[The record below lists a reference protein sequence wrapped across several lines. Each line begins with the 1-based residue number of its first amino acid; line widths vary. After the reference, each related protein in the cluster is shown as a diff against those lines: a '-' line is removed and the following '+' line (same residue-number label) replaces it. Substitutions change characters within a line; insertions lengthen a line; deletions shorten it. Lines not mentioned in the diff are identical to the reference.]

1 MIKMYNFDINIIVVF
16 ILYIFK
22 SDELYLFSLNSCCL
36 FLKKTLNFLGPHI
49 KTNYESAFKSS

>member
-1 MIKMYNFDINIIVVF
+1 MYNFDINIIVVF